1 MPNSLAPK
9 LVAEFIGTFAFVFI
23 GVGAAGCGRR
33 RRPTRIREEVF
44 GRWVR
49 FSNERSARLA
59 EDLVQP
65 VLTLGRRLECRS
77 MSSRSLHICSFKWS
91 NPSTE
96 TLPFLPARR
105 APGGYGP
112 TWQSASL
119 ARTPRVYGVQANP
132 EGDKSCAGFQ

>member
-77 MSSRSLHICSFKWS
+77 MSSRSL
-91 NPSTE
+91 PY
-96 TLPFLPARR
+96 L
-105 APGGYGP
+105 
-112 TWQSASL
+112 Q
-119 ARTPRVYGVQANP
+119 
-132 EGDKSCAGFQ
+132 FQLVEPIN